1 MTEKG
6 KIENKAMEVTQSD
19 INAGAEQILDER
31 YTVVEDAITG
41 AFFQLAKEM
50 EVSHITVAGIIK
62 RAGIVRSTFYNH
74 YKDMPSLIEAM
85 EDKTIENIFS
95 LMKSFHPRGSREIC
109 YSFYLSMCN
118 YTSENSF
125 MADVFRRPEGSKF
138 FEKSLKMFH
147 QYAREVLNVKA
158 EGKKGTEEAEEAE
171 RAFSYAVAYSIG
183 GVVGIL
189 HKWAMDE
196 FDRPPKEIAK
206 ILTDVFLGGTL
217 QYFS

>member
-1 MTEKG
+1 MAEKVNAANHGNEAVVTETS
-6 KIENKAMEVTQSD
+6 AD
-19 INAGAEQILDER
+19 QILDER
-31 YTVVEDAITG
+31 YTVVEEAIMG
-41 AFFQLAKEM
+41 AFFQLAKETD
-50 EVSHITVAGIIK
+50 VRHITVSGIIK

-85 EDKTIENIFS
+85 EDKTIDNIFKM
-95 LMKSFHPRGSREIC
+95 MKSFHPRGSREIC

-147 QYAREVLNVKA
+147 QYAREVLNANVKA
-158 EGKKGTEEAEEAE
+158 EGKESTAEAEEAE